1 MSSRKLSKAS
11 IKSNSKSS
19 KFWDNSTVTGLTVQY
34 LVIAGG
40 GGGGAGIYSQARGGG
55 GGAGGYRCSVIGEM
69 SGGGLPAESPLILTT
84 GTSYTVQ
91 VGQGGLGGVSTG
103 SPDAFSIIATKGSDS
118 VFHTITSTGG
128 GPGGE
133 YWQHATAIVSH
144 TGGSGGGGGTSQNAG
159 ANFHLGGAGIS
170 GQGYAGGDG
179 VGYSSNNSGAGGGGA
194 GSAGVAST
202 SSGLNGTNGGN
213 GVASSIT
220 GYQIYRAGGGG
231 GGGPSSGGLGFHG
244 GGNGGSGLASGGS
257 GLPNTGGGGGGGS
270 DASGPSS
277 TGQPGGDGGS
287 GVIILKY
294 PSSYSITYSGSLVL
308 NTDST
313 TVSGF
318 KITTF
323 VSGSG
328 SISFS

>member
-40 GGGGAGIYSQARGGG
+40 GGGGTGIYNNARGGG

-91 VGQGGLGGVSTG
+91 VGQGGLGGVATG
-103 SPDAFSIIATKGSDS
+103 SPDSFQVIATKGSDS

-144 TGGSGGGGGTSQNAG
+144 TGGSGGGGGTSQNATN
-159 ANFHLGGAGIS
+159 NFHLGGAGVS
-170 GQGYAGGDG
+170 GQGYAGGNG
-179 VGYSSNNSGAGGGGA
+179 VGYSGSNSGAGGGGA
-194 GSAGVAST
+194 GSIGQSSDSLGSTGGAG
-202 SSGLNGTNGGN
+202 GFGI
-213 GVASSIT
+213 ASSIT
-220 GYQIYRAGGGG
+220 GFSIYRAGGGG
-231 GGGPSSGGLGFHG
+231 GGAPGTAGIGYHG
-244 GGNGGSGLASGGS
+244 GGNGGVASFGGS
-257 GLPNTGGGGGGGS
+257 GLPNTGGGGGGGG
-270 DASGPSS
+270 DNAGPAS
-277 TGQPGGDGGS
+277 TGWPGGDGGS

-294 PSSYSITYSGSLVL
+294 PSSYSIVSSGSLVL

-313 TVSGF
+313 TVNGF

-323 VSGSG
+323 VSGNG